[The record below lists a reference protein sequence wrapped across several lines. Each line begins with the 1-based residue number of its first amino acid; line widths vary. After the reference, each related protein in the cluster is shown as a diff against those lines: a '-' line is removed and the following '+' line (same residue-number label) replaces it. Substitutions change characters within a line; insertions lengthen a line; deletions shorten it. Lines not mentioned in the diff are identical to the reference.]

1 MRMEFV
7 AELLIKGYEHEWEN
21 VKDSA
26 HQFLEEPRNFV
37 ASFKPPGFVKVTKHD
52 PNEERI
58 LAGVLLLSQ
67 LPNALYVL
75 WILLLQFFFIMVV
88 R

>member
-1 MRMEFV
+1 MEFV
-7 AELLIKGYEHEWEN
+7 AGLLIKGYEHEREN

-26 HQFLEEPRNFV
+26 HQFLEEPGNFV
-37 ASFKPPGFVKVTKHD
+37 VLFKSSGFVKVNKHD

-58 LAGVLLLSQ
+58 LAGLLLLSQ
-67 LPNALYVL
+67 LPSALYVL